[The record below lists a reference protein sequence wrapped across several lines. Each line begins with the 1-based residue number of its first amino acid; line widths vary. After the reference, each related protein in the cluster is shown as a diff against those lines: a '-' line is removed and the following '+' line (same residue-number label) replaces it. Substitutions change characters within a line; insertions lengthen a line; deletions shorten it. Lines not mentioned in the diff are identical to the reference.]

1 MRLLVLALVA
11 GCGDDV
17 VRDAC
22 TATFSGNFSDVT
34 SSHAACP
41 TVSDALDFAIDS
53 RVLGAQAVISIA
65 LPAAPAPGDYSSQ
78 TLTSWHAVEA
88 RSLGNGACVYS
99 AGDEVTPSGSFR
111 LSLAELA
118 PVAHGTLS
126 VTQYV
131 HAIDSADCGV
141 ADLER
146 LDVTF

>member
-1 MRLLVLALVA
+1 MKLLALALIA

-17 VRDAC
+17 HRDAC
-22 TATFSGNFSDVT
+22 TATFAGNFSDAT
-34 SSHAACP
+34 SSHAVCP
-41 TVSDALDFAIDS
+41 TLSDSLDFAVDS

-65 LPAAPAPGDYSSQ
+65 LPADPAVGDYSSQ

-111 LSLAELA
+111 LSLAEVA
-118 PVAHGTLS
+118 PVAHGTLA

-131 HAIDSADCGV
+131 HAIDSADCGA
-141 ADLER
+141 ADIEMLE
-146 LDVTF
+146 VTF